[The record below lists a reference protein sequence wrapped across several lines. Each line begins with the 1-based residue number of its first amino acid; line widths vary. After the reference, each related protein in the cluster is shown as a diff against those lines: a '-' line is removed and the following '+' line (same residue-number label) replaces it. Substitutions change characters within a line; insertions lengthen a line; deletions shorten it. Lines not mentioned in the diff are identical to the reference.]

1 MLVSALL
8 ILVAVALLRRLGHS
22 RWLAWFL
29 LAAILMLTVLSGLQI
44 GLGQITGE
52 GVNGAVFY
60 HLRAGL
66 EGGDVSQY
74 GWGIAAGLVAL
85 AVVAGGLWRARRWIR
100 PGSATPARRW
110 DTGIALLVFAA
121 LAIHPVLIASA
132 AYALRF
138 SLVAQ
143 QVEGFHD
150 PMRDPAGPENPRN
163 LVIVYLESL
172 ERTYM
177 DETRFPGLTPYL
189 SGLEERAVTFTNLGQ
204 TTGAT
209 FTVGGMVATQCGV
222 PLILSGG
229 GGNAM
234 RVTQFLSGATCLGDI
249 LHEAGYTLSYMG
261 GASIEFAGKGAF
273 LRSHGFD
280 EVTGRDELVGL
291 LDDPSYLTE
300 WGLQDDSIFDLAQSR
315 FDRLAAGDRTFVLS
329 LLTLDTHPP
338 YGHAATNR
346 GCAGMQYGDGDN
358 ANLNAVLCDDYLAGQ
373 FIEEI
378 LSGPHAEST
387 VIAVMS
393 DHLAMGNTAADQLN
407 AGPRRNLLMILDPAT
422 SAAPRAVNR
431 PATTLDTGA
440 TLLSYL
446 GFDMPRMGLGVD
458 LLGAVPTIPEELGV
472 AVDDS
477 QALDAHVMG
486 YQSIYTR
493 LWAFPD
499 ISDGLYVN
507 LERGEANYGRSAF
520 PMPTLLAFDAD
531 HTITEISLSTDPAF
545 NTSLTQIVMNLPDG
559 TPYMWFDDC
568 RALGVLRPNEGLE
581 EQQALCLASGQRGVS
596 ATVRPVP
603 RSTFLSQEDLAPM
616 LSPPED
622 SQSVPEIEAL
632 MRIGVLRG
640 DLPQELAYPALLTG
654 DRGVLLQSSAFGAGA
669 SLVRHQT
676 TDTLDSSQDWVLG
689 RGLHLVGITAD
700 GRAAQLDRM
709 DQCTPGFTAAD
720 HRPWTDQIAENQGR
734 FVAHAIMVQ
743 DTAFCGRQSEQ
754 IAPPLDGL
762 DLPVLRALEARQAYI
777 GLFDDTGA
785 VREFVNAAF
794 PRVRLLLTPSGDD
807 PVLVPPTPIQA
818 AAPVAPAASA
828 GPAVAPVV
836 LAEAPAAE
844 PRPAPAI
851 AAALPAGPRIGPDL
865 AACNAPGGRAEPM
878 PVAPFPRATRT
889 VGEALTG
896 PLGFGGGWWSQE
908 RAGRW
913 SGAREVDFSLIL
925 PETAGGLTLTLDLA
939 SAESRTVALSHD
951 GVELAARPVMGDV
964 GFSAELGMLPR
975 GVPVTLRLSTG
986 GPDLTCP
993 ALRGLSNDARQ
1004 MGVMLK
1010 AVTLGDSD
1018 GSLAVQPL
1026 TQAALPMADST
1037 AARLEGCIGPEAG
1050 IAPRTGLGPLPLE
1063 RVVPVPE
1070 AESAALMGF
1079 GGGWWSPEASGRW
1092 MGANQAK
1099 LQVILPET
1107 TGPLTLSIMMAAFGS
1122 DSVGAVLSLNGTELA
1137 RHNAGLQTPMVADV
1151 TDLPRDVVLDI
1162 MLSIPGVALDCPA
1175 LADGGS
1181 DTRALGLMI
1190 QSLQLTQGKSAPF
1203 TGSIAHAGGRLGGTA
1218 LSDSFDALNANIDSF
1233 DVFEIDFNWTT
1244 DGELVCL
1251 HDWEGAFTS
1260 RFGTDVAAPVD
1271 QDTFTRLLAASPDK
1285 PRNCDLNGLA
1295 GWLRANLGVSIVT
1308 DVKEN
1313 PVAAHEMI
1321 VARHPDLLAQFVPQA
1336 YQPQEVTLY
1345 RSMGFDRVI
1354 WTLYQFGDDPEKV
1367 IREALAANPNAITM
1381 PQAMA
1386 DAGLLQA
1393 VIEATDF
1400 PVYVHTINDP
1410 QTASCLLAR
1419 GASGIYS
1426 DDLAQAEVKDIRATA
1441 ANCS

>member
-60 HLRAGL
+60 HLRTGL

-163 LVIVYLESL
+163 LVILYLESL

-177 DETRFPGLTPYL
+177 DEQRFPGLTPNL
-189 SGLEERAVTFTNLGQ
+189 AQLEERAVTFTDLGQ
-204 TTGAT
+204 TDGAT
-209 FTVGGMVATQCGV
+209 FTIGGMVATQCGV
-222 PLILSGG
+222 PLILTGG
-229 GGNAM
+229 PNSM
-234 RVTQFLSGATCLGDI
+234 RVSQFLSGATCMGDI
-249 LHEAGYTLSYMG
+249 LSEAGYTLSYLG
-261 GASIEFAGKGAF
+261 GGSTEFAGKGAF
-273 LRSHGFD
+273 YESHSYD
-280 EVTGRDELVGL
+280 EVTGLEQLRPL
-291 LDDPSYLTE
+291 LADPEYMAE
-300 WGLQDDSIFDLAQSR
+300 WGLQDDTLFELGHER
-315 FDRLAAGDRTFVLS
+315 FNRLSSGDQPFVLTM
-329 LLTLDTHPP
+329 LTLDTHHPN
-338 YGHAATNR
+338 GHADTNR
-346 GCAGMQYGDGDN
+346 VCGDIKYQDGSN
-358 ANLNAVLCDDYLAGQ
+358 PMLNAVMCGDYLAGQ
-373 FIEEI
+373 FINEI
-378 LSGPHAEST
+378 LSGPHAQDT
-387 VIAVMS
+387 VIAIMS
-393 DHLAMGNTAADQLN
+393 DHLAMVNTAADQLN
-407 AGPRRNLLMILDPAT
+407 AGPRRNLLMILDADTQPA
-422 SAAPRAVNR
+422 VIDR
-431 PATTLDTGA
+431 PATTLDTGP
-440 TLLSYL
+440 TLMSFL
-446 GFDMPRMGLGVD
+446 GFDMPLMGLGAD
-458 LLGAVPTIPEELGV
+458 LLGDEPTIPEALGIDV
-472 AVDDS
+472 
-477 QALDAHVMG
+477 QNTRALADHIMG
-486 YQSIYTR
+486 YQSVYTR
-493 LWAFPD
+493 LWAYPD
-499 ISDGLYVN
+499 ITDGLYVN
-507 LERGEANYGRSAF
+507 LEGNKAQFGHSTFRLPVILEFDEANAISQAILGDRSAQE
-520 PMPTLLAFDAD
+520 TLIEVLID
-531 HTITEISLSTDPAF
+531 
-545 NTSLTQIVMNLPDG
+545 LPDG
-559 TPYMWFDDC
+559 TKYIWIDEC
-568 RALGVLRPNEGLE
+568 RALSLMEPGEDLSSLS
-581 EQQALCLASGQRGVS
+581 ALCALTGERNRGVGLR
-596 ATVRPVP
+596 A
-603 RSTFLSQEDLAPM
+603 LSQSDYLDETQLAAM
-616 LSPPED
+616 LTIEPSEGGD
-622 SQSVPEIEAL
+622 TEAL
-632 MRIGVLRG
+632 TRIGQARG
-640 DLPQELAYPALLTG
+640 DIPMTMGLPALTTG
-654 DRGVLLQSSAFGAGA
+654 DKGVLLQSSAFGAGA
-669 SLVRHQT
+669 SVVRRETMNH
-676 TDTLDSSQDWVLG
+676 LRSGEDWSIR
-689 RGLHLVGITAD
+689 RGINLVGISAD
-700 GRAAQLDRM
+700 GRAEVLDQLD
-709 DQCTPGFTAAD
+709 QCAGGFDGST
-720 HRPWTDQIAENQGR
+720 HTLWTDQMSQSSDR
-734 FVAHAIMVQ
+734 FVAHAIIVH
-743 DTAFCGRQSEQ
+743 DTAYCGSSFDTVA
-754 IAPPLDGL
+754 APLEGL
-762 DLPVLRALEARQAYI
+762 DVPELRASAMREAYVAVIPVGGQVLEFPNR
-777 GLFDDTGA
+777 
-785 VREFVNAAF
+785 AF
-794 PRVRLLLTPSGDD
+794 PRYRLFLD
-807 PVLVPPTPIQA
+807 PMAGNTVPAQIEA
-818 AAPVAPAASA
+818 AAADAAPIEIVAEEPITEASAAVAPIAEASVVETTAAETVETKPAPAA
-828 GPAVAPVV
+828 PAEVTACQAPTNTTVSQ
-836 LAEAPAAE
+836 
-844 PRPAPAI
+844 
-851 AAALPAGPRIGPDL
+851 PAGVIRV
-865 AACNAPGGRAEPM
+865 GGRYAG
-878 PVAPFPRATRT
+878 VDLQTAI
-889 VGEALTG
+889 
-896 PLGFGGGWWSQE
+896 GFASGWWGQE
-908 RAGRW
+908 QSGRW
-913 SGAREVDFSLIL
+913 SGARTVSVSVIL
-925 PETAGGLTLTLDLA
+925 PEGDTGLALDFEMASPVIQVIALTYAGTEIARGVIDGADTFR
-939 SAESRTVALSHD
+939 AE
-951 GVELAARPVMGDV
+951 V
-964 GFSAELGMLPR
+964 GSLPR
-975 GVPVTLRLSTG
+975 GVPVRLDLVIE
-986 GPDLTCP
+986 GPELSCP
-993 ALRGLSNDARQ
+993 AVRGSSSDARQ
-1004 MGVMLK
+1004 MGFMLK
-1010 AVTLGDSD
+1010 SVTLSQTDAAVVPLQVATPGAAVTVASTATPSD
-1018 GSLAVQPL
+1018 GV
-1026 TQAALPMADST
+1026 
-1037 AARLEGCIGPEAG
+1037 CKIAG
-1050 IAPRTGLGPLPLE
+1050 IRPAVRTAQAVLPLNQQIS
-1063 RVVPVPE
+1063 VAE
-1070 AESAALMGF
+1070 AINAGSF
-1079 GGGWWSPEASGRW
+1079 GVSEGWWSPEPFGVW

-1295 GWLRANLGVSIVT
+1295 GWLRANPGVRIVT

-1321 VARHPDLLAQFVPQA
+1321 VARYPDLLAQFVPQA

-1426 DDLAQAEVKDIRATA
+1426 DDLAQAEVKDIRAAA